1 MGSTGLAIPMSKNSL
16 RSKIMK
22 FKSLLFITGIV
33 FWCSTTNAATV
44 SVYNNATDYSAATGS
59 QIFLID
65 FNGSTNMLVDGST
78 ISAQAS
84 FTSPE
89 AGSQNL
95 VNWSSDA
102 LSDAGST
109 LVSTN
114 VGPLSIDFTDPSILA
129 FSLDFLSA
137 GEQETLE
144 LYDSN
149 NILLASVLAP
159 NASGFFGLVSDTA
172 IDSIIIRNGTF
183 ASGNR
188 DRFFIDNL
196 SANVVPIPGAIW
208 LFGSGLLVLAGFR
221 KKARKV

>member
-1 MGSTGLAIPMSKNSL
+1 
-16 RSKIMK
+16 MK
-22 FKSLLFITGIV
+22 FKSLLLITGLVI
-33 FWCSTTNAATV
+33 WCGATNAATV
-44 SVYNNATDYSAATGS
+44 SVYNNAADYSAATGS
-59 QIFLID
+59 QLFLID
-65 FNGSTNMLVDGST
+65 FNGSTNMLVNGGTLST
-78 ISAQAS
+78 DAS

-89 AGSQNL
+89 ANNPNF

-114 VGPLSIDFTDPSILA
+114 VGPLGIDFTDPSILA
-129 FSLDFLSA
+129 FSVDFLSA

-149 NILLASVLAP
+149 NIMFASVLAP

-183 ASGNR
+183 TSGNR

-208 LFGSGLLVLAGFR
+208 LFASAIVVLAGFR
-221 KKARKV
+221 KKAR